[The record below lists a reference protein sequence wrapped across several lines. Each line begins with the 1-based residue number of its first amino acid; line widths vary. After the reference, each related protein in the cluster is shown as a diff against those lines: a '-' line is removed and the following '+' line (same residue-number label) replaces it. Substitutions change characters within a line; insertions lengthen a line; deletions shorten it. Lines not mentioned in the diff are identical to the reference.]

1 MSVSAG
7 SALFRVADI
16 EPAAGSCRTL
26 ACEITGVITDPGIAT
41 GAVFAGVTALMALAY
56 IRDAGE
62 TCRRERRRVLDER
75 DAFRD
80 FADNIEALDP
90 VPVESST
97 ANAGRPLTEHYQTI
111 GPGNATDITLHR
123 VLSIYKETVMSV
135 PHYETEYGETVPE
148 SLAAELG
155 PDTATSLAAN
165 GTLSPPA
172 KHSLVRRSCKV
183 ADSRASLADAI
194 ETELDALSDTNTN
207 LAGIDRRRRRLV
219 DHLAGI
225 NGSDAGAAIDVWER
239 LDDLEAE
246 AEAVA
251 ADRQQSLREPPMQ
264 VNPTIDVSNEM
275 AFYDYLYGATDGLQ
289 HPVLSQVAD
298 LIATI
303 REDRHRVAGRI
314 ANER

>member
-1 MSVSAG
+1 
-7 SALFRVADI
+7 
-16 EPAAGSCRTL
+16 
-26 ACEITGVITDPGIAT
+26 
-41 GAVFAGVTALMALAY
+41 
-56 IRDAGE
+56 
-62 TCRRERRRVLDER
+62 
-75 DAFRD
+75 
-80 FADNIEALDP
+80 
-90 VPVESST
+90 
-97 ANAGRPLTEHYQTI
+97 
-111 GPGNATDITLHR
+111 
-123 VLSIYKETVMSV
+123 MSV

-194 ETELDALSDTNTN
+194 ETELDALSDTNTD

-251 ADRQQSLREPPMQ
+251 ADRQQSLREPRCRSIPQ
-264 VNPTIDVSNEM
+264 STCPTRWRFMTTCM
-275 AFYDYLYGATDGLQ
+275 APLTAYNIPCYRRLLT
-289 HPVLSQVAD
+289 
-298 LIATI
+298 
-303 REDRHRVAGRI
+303 
-314 ANER
+314 